1 MRKIT
6 GKQLAAVQSLYAKS
20 SRSAGDEPDPRAA
33 RLAWAASI
41 VGRAVSS
48 FSDLSSEEAATLI
61 DSLKRET
68 GQTVTANP
76 ERKRAVRSARAENVA
91 VFATADDLRTVHLWR
106 EGLGWSLEQLDAWLA
121 SSHSPTRGRKL
132 LTRAACRATV
142 TALRAMVRRRSTAKP
157 AA

>member
-1 MRKIT
+1 VRKIT

-20 SRSAGDEPDPRAA
+20 SRPAGDEPDPRVA

-41 VGRAVSS
+41 VGHPVLS
-48 FSDLSSEEAATLI
+48 FRDLSSEEAATLI
-61 DSLKRET
+61 DSLKREM
-68 GQTVTANP
+68 GQTVTAKP
-76 ERKRAVRSARAENVA
+76 ERKRAARSTPSEKVA

-142 TALRAMVRRRSTAKP
+142 TALRVMVCRRSTAKP